1 MHVIRIPL
9 PRQVY
14 PQIEALVDAAVPKE
28 NDLWN
33 PYFWDTW
40 VYKVYI

>member
-28 NDLWN
+28 NDL
-33 PYFWDTW
+33 
-40 VYKVYI
+40 